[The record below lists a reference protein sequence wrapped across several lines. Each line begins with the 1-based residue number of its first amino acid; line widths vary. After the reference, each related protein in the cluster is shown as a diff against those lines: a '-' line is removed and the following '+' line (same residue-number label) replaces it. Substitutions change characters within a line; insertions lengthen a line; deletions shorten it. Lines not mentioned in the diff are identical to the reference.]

1 MGIVSRG
8 GGGGSSV
15 AEVSEVW
22 TPSAGTPSSIADGA
36 TLDAGLLTGWRVS
49 DPSGA
54 LNSVVDD
61 GAKLTIGFDQG
72 VGGTT
77 ALYHANFQ
85 LTQPCFVYPDALFGD
100 FTFAALVKNTGAT
113 AGGSGGNTSMCVS
126 AGGGSVTNQCHAAT
140 SMFGKWGTTTA
151 KYFGQGSADAG
162 YLTYNGT
169 SGLART
175 TAYWVGLKRVEGVLS
190 FGEGG
195 TGASPVWSWTDS
207 GWDLAG
213 GAPRMRL
220 GFYAGTVAA
229 ESYEIEEVHLDGFV
243 YTANPAA

>member
-1 MGIVSRG
+1 MPVKMSPA
-8 GGGGSSV
+8 GGSSV
-15 AEVSEVW
+15 TAVSAIW

-36 TLDAGLLTGWRVS
+36 TMDAGMLTNWRIS

-61 GAKLTIGFDQG
+61 GSKLTVGFDQG
-72 VGGTT
+72 TGGTT
-77 ALYHANFQ
+77 ALYHGNFQ
-85 LTQPCFVYPDALFGD
+85 LTQPCFVFKDALFGD

-113 AGGSGGNTSMCVS
+113 AAGAGGNTAICVS
-126 AGGGSVTNQCHAAT
+126 AGGGSVTNQCHATTA
-140 SMFGKWGTTTA
+140 MLGKWLTTTA
-151 KYFGQGSADAG
+151 RAYGFAASDAG

-169 SGLART
+169 YSLARS
-175 TAYWVGLKRVEGVLS
+175 TARWVGLRRTEGAVY

-195 TGASPVWSWTDS
+195 TGAAPVWSWTTTD
-207 GWDLAG
+207 WDVAG

-220 GFYAGTVAA
+220 GFYAGTSAA